1 MNKKDLIIGS
11 IFFIFTTTFLTLL
24 MLYILHL
31 WSI

>member
-1 MNKKDLIIGS
+1 MNKKDLILGS
-11 IFFIFTTTFLTLL
+11 IFFIFTTVFLTSL

>member
-11 IFFIFTTTFLTLL
+11 IFFIFTTAFLSCLW
-24 MLYILHL
+24 LYILHL